1 MAHVGELPPIWVLLN
16 YAAAEA
22 LHLLSLVEFT
32 DLLNGCS
39 AGAFVWN
46 AFVLLC
52 MVATAHCYLHLKSQ
66 ELYEALMTDHETIEF
81 EVEEKVRLRAA
92 APAVDASA
100 QPVALLTDQLAA
112 MSSKHQ
118 EALAAAASN
127 VQRARLA
134 EWVRNDLTTAL
145 AQAHVQVADPS
156 EILLGQ
162 SDLTSKQAG
171 TLG

>member
-1 MAHVGELPPIWVLLN
+1 
-16 YAAAEA
+16 
-22 LHLLSLVEFT
+22 
-32 DLLNGCS
+32 
-39 AGAFVWN
+39 
-46 AFVLLC
+46 
-52 MVATAHCYLHLKSQ
+52 
-66 ELYEALMTDHETIEF
+66 MTDHETIEF
-81 EVEEKVRLRAA
+81 EVEEKVRRRGA

-127 VQRARLA
+127 VQRARLVEWDA
-134 EWVRNDLTTAL
+134 GLLRGKIGLAQQDLTWVRNDPTTAL
-145 AQAHVQVADPS
+145 AQAHAQVADPS